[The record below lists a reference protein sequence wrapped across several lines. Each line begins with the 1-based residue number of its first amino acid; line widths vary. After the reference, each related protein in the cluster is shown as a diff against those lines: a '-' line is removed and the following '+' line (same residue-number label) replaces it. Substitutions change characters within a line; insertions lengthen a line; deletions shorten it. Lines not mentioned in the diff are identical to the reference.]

1 MKVHCKFCACNY
13 DRDCQCDGDKFIL
26 APSFA
31 EFRDFLVEGVLTELK
46 GMQLAAMPLATELN
60 EMRLAAMPLA
70 TPSMIEAFNQNRC
83 RRETV
88 ADCMAAVIGVCGQ
101 KGQVRN

>member
-13 DRDCQCDGDKFIL
+13 DRDCLCDGGDKFIL

-46 GMQLAAMPLATELN
+46 GMQLAAMPLAN
-60 EMRLAAMPLA
+60 
-70 TPSMIEAFNQNRC
+70 PSMIEVFNQNRC
-83 RRETV
+83 RREAV
-88 ADCMAAVIGVCGQ
+88 ADCMNAVIEVCGQ